1 MRSLLRQI
9 AARTANSMAPDLLTK
24 VQMKRLEG
32 LLQRLMGREAGPFVA
47 PQLRTDPGLLQISL
61 RLMQPAGGAIHDRHC
76 GGIRAEALHYRSRR
90 KPRSLTWECNR
101 GISMQKGGQGH
112 LHHTFA
118 RNARSLSWSPPTLAS
133 CSLKI
138 MQHCRR
144 ITIEGIDLIIS
155 VRRRIHM
162 IPAQMVPIIHKTSL
176 TRDSHT
182 MATYQSLGIL
192 VRNQRNEI
200 AVHNG
205 QETEQKRARNARTG
219 HDSPGLCLD
228 TAANVTPRSD
238 GSVTAVNEQCNETM
252 A

>member
-1 MRSLLRQI
+1 
-9 AARTANSMAPDLLTK
+9 
-24 VQMKRLEG
+24 MKRLEG

-47 PQLRTDPGLLQISL
+47 PQLRIDPGLLQISL
-61 RLMQPAGGAIHDRHC
+61 HLMQPAGGAIHDRHC

-176 TRDSHT
+176 TRD
-182 MATYQSLGIL
+182 
-192 VRNQRNEI
+192 R
-200 AVHNG
+200 
-205 QETEQKRARNARTG
+205 
-219 HDSPGLCLD
+219 
-228 TAANVTPRSD
+228 VTPWPPTRAWASSSEIREMRSRSIMVKRQNKK
-238 GSVTAVNEQCNETM
+238 GPEMLERGMTHRAY